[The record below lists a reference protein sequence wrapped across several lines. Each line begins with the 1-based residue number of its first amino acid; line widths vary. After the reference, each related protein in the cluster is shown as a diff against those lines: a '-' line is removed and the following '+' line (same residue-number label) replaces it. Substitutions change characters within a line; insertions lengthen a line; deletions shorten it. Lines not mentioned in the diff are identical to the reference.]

1 MKNNKTKTSK
11 TVVKSTKKS
20 SNPTAKYQ
28 TLVSPGVY
36 MSTTGTYAVR
46 KQINGVRQYKT
57 FTNKAKA
64 IKFYNSL

>member
-11 TVVKSTKKS
+11 TKTVTAKKV
-20 SNPTAKYQ
+20 NPTAKYQ
-28 TLVSPGVY
+28 TKVAPGVY
-36 MSTTGTYAVR
+36 LSTTGTYAVR
-46 KQINGVRQYKT
+46 KMIDGVRQYKT

>member
-1 MKNNKTKTSK
+1 MKNKTKTK
-11 TVVKSTKKS
+11 TATKKVTS
-20 SNPTAKYQ
+20 KYQ

-36 MSTTGTYAVR
+36 ASTTGTYAVR
-46 KQINGVRQYKT
+46 KMVNGTRQYKT